1 MSAFYEIFRAWA
13 HLEVLLGW
21 NVFVGGKWVGGWA
34 MEAIHIYDSLT
45 ARNQIDD
52 VLLNF
57 LSKES
62 GQVKDTFANRKIRRS
77 ALVEVRYNL
86 I

>member
-1 MSAFYEIFRAWA
+1 
-13 HLEVLLGW
+13 
-21 NVFVGGKWVGGWA
+21 

-77 ALVEVRYNL
+77 ALVEVRYNF